1 MNLNNKDDTLIF
13 IPARSGSK
21 GIKGKNVKKL
31 NGKPLISYTIDFAI
45 RNFRKED
52 IFISTNCDKV
62 LDISKQYNLKIPKK
76 RLENL
81 STDESPMYD
90 TLLHTIHELE
100 ERNMYYKKLIMLQPT
115 SPFRKD
121 SDLKKIFNEY
131 SEDLDAIISVVKSK
145 SNPYFTLYEENNN
158 GFLERSKKG
167 DYYRRQDCPNVYELN
182 GSIFLFNIASLK
194 SGYINSFSKI
204 KQFEMEQNYSIDIDD
219 ELDWEIAEIVSK
231 KIDLK

>member
-62 LDISKQYNLKIPKK
+62 LDISKQYNLNIPKK

-81 STDESPMYD
+81 STDESPIYD

-100 ERNMYYKKLIMLQPT
+100 ERNMYYKKLIML
-115 SPFRKD
+115 
-121 SDLKKIFNEY
+121 I
-131 SEDLDAIISVVKSK
+131 
-145 SNPYFTLYEENNN
+145 
-158 GFLERSKKG
+158 
-167 DYYRRQDCPNVYELN
+167 
-182 GSIFLFNIASLK
+182 
-194 SGYINSFSKI
+194 
-204 KQFEMEQNYSIDIDD
+204 
-219 ELDWEIAEIVSK
+219 
-231 KIDLK
+231 